1 MGEDDYE
8 EVSTDQGDGDV
19 SSDPE
24 ELPEDE
30 DTLDD
35 VDEGFMKG
43 YNDSEVV
50 VKCANCK
57 KMIEDEVIEE
67 EFDDEKLK
75 FCSQECLN
83 EYEEKKLS
91 KL

>member
-1 MGEDDYE
+1 MGEDDDTIG
-8 EVSTDQGDGDV
+8 TDERDDDV
-19 SSDPE
+19 YSDPE
-24 ELPEDE
+24 ELLEDE
-30 DTLDD
+30 DELDD

-43 YNDSEVV
+43 YNESEVV

-57 KMIEDEVIEE
+57 KMIEDQVIGE
-67 EFDDEKLK
+67 EFDDELLK
-75 FCSQECLN
+75 FCSQKCLN

>member
-1 MGEDDYE
+1 MGENDDTVGIE
-8 EVSTDQGDGDV
+8 EKDDDV
-19 SSDPE
+19 YSDPE
-24 ELPEDE
+24 ELLEDE
-30 DTLDD
+30 DELDD

-43 YNDSEVV
+43 YNDSETVI
-50 VKCANCK
+50 KCTNCK
-57 KMIEDEVIEE
+57 KLIEGDGIEE
-67 EFDDEKLK
+67 EFDDEKHK

>member
-1 MGEDDYE
+1 MGEDDDTVGIE
-8 EVSTDQGDGDV
+8 EKEEGIY
-19 SSDPE
+19 SDPE
-24 ELPEDE
+24 ELLEDE
-30 DTLDD
+30 DELDD

-43 YNDSEVV
+43 YNESEVV
-50 VKCANCK
+50 VKCAQCK
-57 KMIEDEVIEE
+57 KIIEDEVVQE
-67 EFDDEKLK
+67 EFDDEVLK